1 MIKKSI
7 SKFAD
12 DIGLTQNEVK
22 SAMIETG
29 LYNKSGSPK
38 SKFVKS
44 GILTSDGDIRSP
56 KKFEVIFNQKLDEC
70 L

>member
-12 DIGLTQNEVK
+12 ELGLTQNEVK

-56 KKFEVIFNQKLDEC
+56 KKFEKIFSQKLDEC

>member
-12 DIGLTQNEVK
+12 DLGLKQTEVK

-29 LYNKSGSPK
+29 LYNKSGSSK

-44 GILTSDGDIRSP
+44 GILTSDGNIRSP
-56 KKFEVIFNQKLDEC
+56 KKFEVIFNEKLDEC